1 MIVLVYLSLSVL
13 SVLCA
18 VAYFKLRIT
27 QDQSAQNPNF
37 IQFQRKF
44 IPIYLLAVLGDWL
57 QGPYLY
63 RLYHYYGYLEHQV
76 AIIYVLGLVSSAFV
90 FPAKD
95 FITNK
100 FGSRRVVVVSSL
112 LYGFS
117 CLLMLSSHYGV
128 LAVGRCLAG
137 AANTLLFSSLEAW
150 YVREHLDT
158 YDFPKEWISV
168 TFNHIAFGNGIMAVI
183 AGLMADLFARWLQF
197 GPPSPFVL
205 AVPVLVS
212 VVILVLGL
220 WSDGSG
226 KDNKDKLKL
235 EEIKKSL
242 TDGLKAITPDVFL
255 IGTIESLY
263 ESSLFVFVFIWTPAI
278 GGRLKRSSDNVLISS
293 QGLLMS
299 DIPLG
304 VTFAS
309 FMVCFVLGGIIHDY
323 LRHKVKYRLPNLLL
337 PVIASSSVLFF
348 ISSFLSYNDPPLLFR
363 FTVLVC
369 LQLIEF
375 GCGFYFPIM
384 RTLRD
389 KILPE
394 ENRLSIIIL
403 FRIPLTLLSALALL
417 LLHDASGGVSEIFLF
432 CAILMVIALL
442 CSIRFVRMSGSTTF
456 SDDEQLLPS

>member
-1 MIVLVYLSLSVL
+1 M
-13 SVLCA
+13 
-18 VAYFKLRIT
+18 
-27 QDQSAQNPNF
+27 
-37 IQFQRKF
+37 
-44 IPIYLLAVLGDWL
+44 
-57 QGPYLY
+57 
-63 RLYHYYGYLEHQV
+63 

-95 FITNK
+95 FIASK
-100 FGSRRVVVVSSL
+100 YGRRRVVVVSAL
-112 LYGFS
+112 LYALS
-117 CLLMLSSHYGV
+117 CLLILSSNYGV
-128 LAVGRCLAG
+128 LAVGRCMAG

-150 YVREHLDT
+150 YVAEHFDT
-158 YDFPKEWISV
+158 HDFPKEWVSV
-168 TFNHIAFGNGIMAVI
+168 TFNHIAFGNGIMAVV
-183 AGLMADLFARWLQF
+183 AGLVADLFARWLQL
-197 GPPSPFVL
+197 GPPSPFGV
-205 AVPVLVS
+205 AVPVLIS
-212 VVILVLGL
+212 VVVLVLAL
-220 WSDGSG
+220 WGEGG
-226 KDNKDKLKL
+226 KADKGELKI

-255 IGTIESLY
+255 IGTIESLF

-278 GGRLKRSSDNVLISS
+278 GGRLKRSSGDNVLVSS

-309 FMVCFVLGGIIHDY
+309 FMVCFMLGGIIHDY
-323 LRHKVKYRLPNLLL
+323 LTHKVKYKLPNLLL
-337 PVIASSSVLFF
+337 PVTGSSAVLFF

-363 FTVLVC
+363 FTVLIC

-389 KILPE
+389 KVLPK

-417 LLHDASGGVSEIFLF
+417 LLHNASGGVSGIFLF
-432 CAILMVIALL
+432 CAILMVIALF
-442 CSIRFVRMSGSTTF
+442 CSIRFVRLSGSVSF
-456 SDDEQLLPS
+456 NDDEQVLPS